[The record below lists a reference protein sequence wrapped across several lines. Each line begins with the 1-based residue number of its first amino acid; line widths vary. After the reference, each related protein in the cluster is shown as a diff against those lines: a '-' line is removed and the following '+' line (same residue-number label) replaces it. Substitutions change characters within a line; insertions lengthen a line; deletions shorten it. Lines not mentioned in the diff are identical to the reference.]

1 MNYDLYNSYTKL
13 ISSITQAV
21 CTANTQLW
29 EAQQAFVA
37 DTLRAANVTNAFEHV
52 KKSK

>member
-1 MNYDLYNSYTKL
+1 MNYDLYNSYTKM
-13 ISSITQAV
+13 ISTVTQTV
-21 CTANTQLW
+21 CTAQAQLW

-37 DTLRAANVTNAFEHV
+37 EALRAANVTNAFEHV